1 MSKITAVQIDVPN
14 DLLGWIQGEA
24 RSRGLD
30 QSATILAILEEAR
43 APRRG
48 IAAGLDLPPSDRPA
62 YGSRLKKR

>member
-1 MSKITAVQIDVPN
+1 MNNMTAVQIDFPN

-30 QSATILAILEEAR
+30 QAATVLAVLEEAR